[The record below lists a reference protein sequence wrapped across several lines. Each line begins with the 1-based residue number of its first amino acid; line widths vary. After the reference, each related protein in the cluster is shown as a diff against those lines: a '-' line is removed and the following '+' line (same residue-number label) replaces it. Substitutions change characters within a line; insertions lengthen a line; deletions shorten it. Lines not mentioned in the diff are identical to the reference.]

1 MIERLY
7 LRDLVTFDEVELEFD
22 KGLVVLTGPSGA
34 GKSVLMS
41 AILSSFGYSTQGAA
55 ALCEVNLVKP
65 LGLRSDAYELDSD
78 LTVKTLKKEK
88 LRYFI
93 DGQNISKKALG
104 EMFLPYVKYLSVR
117 DKGGFESDTLLAMI
131 DTQLK
136 SRDKSFK
143 LTLKEYKKRYKN
155 YKNKASQLSKIKEDE
170 AKLAEL
176 IEYATFEV
184 EKIASINP
192 QVGEEEEL
200 LKVKQQLSRIDKIKD
215 ALSSAT
221 DIFAL
226 ETSVEEVYRLLDKDG
241 SVFTDA
247 MNQLRADFEET
258 ENLADELEEIDVEEV
273 LDRLGDLTTLKN
285 RYGSIEE
292 SLVYKESKE
301 KELSGY
307 QNIEKD
313 KSMLE
318 SFLTLEF
325 SELQIIASKL
335 SFSRQKEAKR
345 LEKSLAEYLTTLKL
359 PAIIFEFSSD
369 TLSES
374 GMDSVEVMLGSSKT
388 ATLSGGEFNRVRL
401 ALMATT
407 IPEDKSKQGVL
418 ILDEID
424 ANVSGDESIAIAEM
438 IHKLSSVYQVFAI
451 SHQPHLSAKAGQHI
465 VVTKEGQ
472 NSKVEVLND
481 VTRVSE
487 IARIIAGEN
496 PTNEALEFAKKLRA

>member
-65 LGLRSDAYELDSD
+65 VQLQSDAYELENDMT
-78 LTVKTLKKEK
+78 LKTLKKEK

-104 EMFLPYVKYLSVR
+104 EMFAPYVKYLSVR
-117 DKGGFESDTLLAMI
+117 DRGGFESETLLEMI
-131 DTQLK
+131 DVQLMLK
-136 SRDKSFK
+136 DKAFK
-143 LTLKEYKKRYKN
+143 MLLKEYKKRYKN
-155 YKNKASQLSKIKEDE
+155 YKDKASQLSKIKEDE
-170 AKLAEL
+170 SKLAEL

-192 QVGEEEEL
+192 QIGEEGEL
-200 LKVKQQLSRIDKIKD
+200 LKVKQQLSRIDKIKE
-215 ALSSAT
+215 ALSSAAE
-221 DIFAL
+221 IFIFEA
-226 ETSVEEVYRLLDKDG
+226 SVEEVYRLLDKDG
-241 SVFTDA
+241 SLFSDA

-258 ENLADELEEIDVEEV
+258 ENLADELAEVDVEEV
-273 LDRLGDLTTLKN
+273 LDRLSDLTTLKN

-292 SLVYKESKE
+292 ALVYKEAKE

-318 SFLTLEF
+318 AFLALEF
-325 SELQIIASKL
+325 SELNIIASRL
-335 SFSRQKEAKR
+335 SQSRQKEARSIEKR
-345 LEKSLAEYLTTLKL
+345 LAEYLTTLKL
-359 PAIIFEFSSD
+359 PALTFEFSSVSLSGNGSD
-369 TLSES
+369 T
-374 GMDSVEVMLGSSKT
+374 VEVMLGTSKT

-401 ALMATT
+401 ALMAAT
-407 IPEDKSKQGVL
+407 IPLDNSTQGVL

-438 IHKLSSVYQVFAI
+438 IHKLATVYQVFAI
-451 SHQPHLSAKAGQHI
+451 SHQPHLSAKAQQHI
-465 VVTKEGQ
+465 VVTKIGQ

-481 VTRVSE
+481 STRVSE

-496 PTNEALEFAKKLRA
+496 PTAEALEFAKKLRA

>member
-1 MIERLY
+1 LIDRLY

-41 AILSSFGYSTQGAA
+41 AILSSFGYATQGSA

-65 LGLRSDAYELDSD
+65 KGLQSEAYELEND

-93 DGQNISKKALG
+93 DGQNISKKALA
-104 EMFLPYVKYLSVR
+104 EMFVPYVKYLSVR
-117 DKGGFESDTLLAMI
+117 DRGGFESATLLEMI
-131 DTQLK
+131 DTQLIAK
-136 SRDKSFK
+136 DKTFKMSF
-143 LTLKEYKKRYKN
+143 KEYKKRYKN
-155 YKNKASQLSKIKEDE
+155 YKEKASQLSKIKEDE

-176 IEYATFEV
+176 IEFATFEV
-184 EKIASINP
+184 EKISSINP
-192 QVGEEEEL
+192 QIREEEEL

-215 ALSSAT
+215 ALLNAT

-226 ETSVEEVYRLLDKDG
+226 EGSVEEVYRLLEKDG
-241 SVFTDA
+241 SLFTDA

-258 ENLADELEEIDVEEV
+258 ENLADELEDIDVEEV

-292 SLVYKESKE
+292 ALVYKEAKE

-318 SFLTLEF
+318 AFLALEF
-325 SELQIIASKL
+325 SELSIIASKL
-335 SFSRQKEAKR
+335 SQLRQKEAKR

-359 PAIIFEFSSD
+359 PALSFVFSATSLSD
-369 TLSES
+369 NGS
-374 GMDSVEVMLGSSKT
+374 DSVDVMLGSSKT
-388 ATLSGGEFNRVRL
+388 STLSGGEFNRVRL

-407 IPEDKSKQGVL
+407 IPIDNSKQGVL

-438 IHKLSSVYQVFAI
+438 IYKLASVYQVFAI
-451 SHQPHLSAKAGQHI
+451 SHQPHLSAKAQQHI
-465 VVTKEGQ
+465 VVTKTGE

-481 VTRVSE
+481 STRVSE

-496 PTNEALEFAKKLRA
+496 PTAEAMEFAKKLRA

>member
-7 LRDLVTFDEVELEFD
+7 LRDLVTFDEVELDFEE
-22 KGLVVLTGPSGA
+22 GLVVLTGPSGA

-55 ALCEVNLVKP
+55 ALCEVNLLKP
-65 LGLRSDAYELDSD
+65 VRLESDAYALAND
-78 LTVKTLKKEK
+78 LTLKTLKKEK

-93 DGQNISKKALG
+93 DGQNISKKALAD
-104 EMFLPYVKYLSVR
+104 MFAPYVKYLSVR
-117 DKGGFESDTLLAMI
+117 DRGGFESESLLAMI
-131 DTQLK
+131 DDQLK
-136 SRDKSFK
+136 GKDKTFK
-143 LTLKEYKKRYKN
+143 QSLKEYKKRYIT
-155 YKNKASQLSKIKEDE
+155 YKDKASQLSKIKEDE

-176 IEYATFEV
+176 IEYASYEV

-192 QVGEEEEL
+192 QAGEEEAL

-215 ALSSAT
+215 ALASAEN
-221 DIFAL
+221 IFTL
-226 ETSVEEVYRLLDKDG
+226 ETSVEEVYRLLEKDR

-258 ENLADELEEIDVEEV
+258 ENLAEELEEVNVEEV

-292 SLVYKESKE
+292 ALAYKERKE

-318 SFLTLEF
+318 SFLALEF
-325 SELQIIASKL
+325 SELQIIASKI
-335 SFSRQKEAKR
+335 SHSRQKEAKA
-345 LEKSLAEYLTTLKL
+345 LETHLAGYLTTLKL
-359 PAIIFEFSSD
+359 PALRFAFTPN
-369 TLSES
+369 TLSQN
-374 GMDSVEVMLGSSKT
+374 GTDSVEVMLGSSKT

-407 IPEDKSKQGVL
+407 MPKDKSKQGVL

-424 ANVSGDESIAIAEM
+424 ANVSGDESIAIAQM
-438 IHKLSSVYQVFAI
+438 IHTLSSVYQVFAI

-465 VVTKEGQ
+465 VVTKTGEK
-472 NSKVEVLND
+472 SKVEVLD
-481 VTRVSE
+481 DLARVSE

-496 PTNEALEFAKKLRA
+496 PTEEAVKFAKKLRA

>member
-1 MIERLY
+1 LIERLY
-7 LRDLVTFDEVELEFD
+7 LRELVTFDEVELEFEN
-22 KGLVVLTGPSGA
+22 GLVVLTGPSGA

-55 ALCEVNLVKP
+55 ALCEVNLLKP
-65 LGLRSDAYELDSD
+65 LGLESDAYELEND

-93 DGQNISKKALG
+93 DGQNISKKVLS

-117 DKGGFESDTLLAMI
+117 DKGGFESETLLKMI
-131 DTQLK
+131 DDQLTSK
-136 SRDKSFK
+136 DKTFK
-143 LTLKEYKKRYKN
+143 KFLKEYKKRYRN
-155 YKNKASQLSKIKEDE
+155 YKEKASELSKIKEDE

-176 IEYATFEV
+176 IEYATYEV

-192 QVGEEEEL
+192 QAGEEEEL
-200 LKVKQQLSRIDKIKD
+200 LKIKQQLSRIDKIKD

-221 DIFAL
+221 DIFSL
-226 ETSVEEVYRLLDKDG
+226 EASVEEVYRLLDKDG
-241 SVFTDA
+241 SLFSDA

-258 ENLADELEEIDVEEV
+258 ENLADELEEVNVEEV
-273 LDRLGDLTTLKN
+273 LDRLADLTTLKN

-292 SLVYKESKE
+292 ALVYKESKE

-318 SFLTLEF
+318 SFLALEF

-335 SFSRQKEAKR
+335 SQSRQKEAKI
-345 LEKSLAEYLTTLKL
+345 LEKSLAEYLRTLKL
-359 PAIIFEFSSD
+359 PPLTFAFSSG
-369 TLSES
+369 TLAES
-374 GMDSVEVMLGSSKT
+374 GMDSIEVMLGSSKT

-407 IPEDKSKQGVL
+407 IPADKSKQGVL

-438 IHKLSSVYQVFAI
+438 IDKLSSVYQVFAI

-465 VVTKEGQ
+465 VVTKAGQ

-481 VTRVSE
+481 VSRISE

-496 PTNEALEFAKKLRA
+496 PTDEALEFAKKLRA